1 MEIALITKNEFNYKQ
16 ANFIDVIVDSDDN
29 ITITYFKSN
38 LTNSNIE
45 TVHTDT
51 DYTQISS
58 VTFSISD
65 ISAINHS
72 YAIYFNNMGS
82 LTAPID
88 NTKYITSS
96 RNGFGILKVMFGVN
110 DSNPIIYLNSNTE
123 KLCILCYPPIRNSNV
138 AFTVRAKNEIPNDVW
153 IDVFGDTFSSKVSV
167 AKARRTLLTESD
179 PNNSLS
185 YIEAQLDILTEIVF
199 SIYDNC
205 TADQQTAI
213 QKVIPVFD
221 EFRTL
226 IASHSVLTIKSE
238 VKCLEELSTG
248 KAKIRKVQSDYYAAK
263 SSV

>member
-1 MEIALITKNEFNYKQ
+1 MKIELITKNEFNYKQ
-16 ANFIDVIVDSDDN
+16 ANFTDVVVDSDDN

-38 LTNSNIE
+38 VTNSNIE
-45 TVHTDT
+45 TMHTDA

-58 VTFSISD
+58 VTFPISD

-110 DSNPIIYLNSNTE
+110 DIDPKIHLNSNAE

-138 AFTVRAKNEIPNDVW
+138 PFTVRAKNEMPNDVW
-153 IDVFGDTFSSKVSV
+153 IDVFGDAFSSKVSI
-167 AKARRTLLTESD
+167 AKARRALLIESD

-185 YIEAQLDILTEIVF
+185 YIEAQLDILTEIIF

-205 TADQQTAI
+205 TADQQIAI
-213 QKVIPVFD
+213 QKVVPVFD

-226 IASHSVLTIKSE
+226 MGSHSVLTIKSE
-238 VKCLEELSTG
+238 VKCLEELSNG
-248 KAKIRKVQSDYYAAK
+248 KAKIRKFQSDYYTAK
-263 SSV
+263 SSI